1 MVFGRDF
8 VSELEGIWSQNA
20 DAAETVD
27 EPHFGLQGFLPWGF
41 VGLGFGKVS
50 GSSSNAERI
59 DWPMCA
65 LCFVDGLNI
74 HVVFKLPLQQESIH
88 LPLNLP
94 LEMAVAHGRRRE
106 GFTKR
111 LKGGSA
117 SMTNM
122 MVPVLQ
128 SHSRRVLQLN
138 ALPDHLVVLVH
149 GILGRYDPSLCWQTA
164 TRLYH
169 AFAHPQDLEVTWRL
183 TRFYC
188 CCCMRIVRII
198 RK

>member
-1 MVFGRDF
+1 MFPG
-8 VSELEGIWSQNA
+8 
-20 DAAETVD
+20 
-27 EPHFGLQGFLPWGF
+27 
-41 VGLGFGKVS
+41 
-50 GSSSNAERI
+50 
-59 DWPMCA
+59 
-65 LCFVDGLNI
+65 CFVDGLNI

-122 MVPVLQ
+122 LVPVLQ
-128 SHSRRVLQLN
+128 SHSQRVLQLN

-149 GILGRYDPSLCWQTA
+149 GILGRYDPSLC
-164 TRLYH
+164 
-169 AFAHPQDLEVTWRL
+169 
-183 TRFYC
+183 
-188 CCCMRIVRII
+188 
-198 RK
+198 